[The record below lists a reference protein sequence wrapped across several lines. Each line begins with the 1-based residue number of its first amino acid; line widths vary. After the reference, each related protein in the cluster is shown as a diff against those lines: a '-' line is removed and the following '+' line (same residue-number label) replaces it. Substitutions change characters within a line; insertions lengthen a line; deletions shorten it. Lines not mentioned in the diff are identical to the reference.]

1 MAIRRT
7 SAIGQISGK
16 LEDTVTRYRYGK
28 YIVYSKPDK
37 YNISHSKEAVI
48 GRAKFANAVRLAR
61 LLNSFPEISSAWK
74 ASKIRGTNGYQKI
87 IKYNAVHTSPK
98 GLTIK
103 NIITP
108 PGNFAILHSLQF
120 DENKIVFNCLA
131 EEEFLSL
138 KPVLFAL
145 LSLNN
150 KSRCNLIMV
159 SSCNV
164 NIPGGQNVEAIVEL
178 SKTEKRVLT
187 SSRSVIIL
195 AAFISHENKTKW
207 TSTFSSE
214 IDLKK
219 INLL

>member
-1 MAIRRT
+1 MAIRR
-7 SAIGQISGK
+7 SSVIGHISGK

-48 GRAKFANAVRLAR
+48 GRAKFANTVRLAR

-87 IKYNAVHTSPK
+87 IKYNAAHASHK
-98 GLTIK
+98 GITIK

-108 PGNFAILHSLQF
+108 PGSFASLKSLEL

-145 LSLNN
+145 LSLKN
-150 KSRCNLIMV
+150 KGRSKLIMV
-159 SSCNV
+159 SSGNV
-164 NIPGGQNVEAIVEL
+164 NILGGQNVVAVVEL

-195 AAFISHENKTKW
+195 AAFISYGNKTKW

-214 IDLKK
+214 IDLKE